1 MAKTPLIKKIFAR
14 QIIDSRGFPTVE
26 ADLWLT
32 DGSFGRAAIPSGAS
46 TGASEAVELR
56 DGGNE
61 WAGKGV
67 LKAVNN
73 VNWKIANKLKKFPAD
88 QLKVDAELVG
98 LDGTPNKAKLGAN
111 ATLAVSLALSRALA
125 GKQELHSYLGKGK
138 RIPTPMFNVIN
149 GGKHA
154 GGNLA
159 VQEFMLVPI
168 GVRGFS
174 DKLRAGVEIY
184 QALKKKLR
192 DKYGV
197 SAINVGDE
205 GGFAPPIDNTG
216 DAVNILLSAIDSS
229 GYSGKVSLSLDS
241 AATSFYS
248 EGKYSIDG
256 KTLSPEEMV
265 GYYLDLSKEFP
276 QFYSFEDPLDEND
289 FDGFASLLKELPAG
303 KIVIGDDLYTTNVE
317 RMKTGISKKSTNGLL
332 LKVNQ
337 IGTLTEA
344 ISAFKLAKKSKWI
357 VAVSHRSGETTDDYI
372 ADLAVALGAEF
383 LKAGAPCR
391 GERLAKYNRLLRIDE
406 TL

>member
-1 MAKTPLIKKIFAR
+1 MAKLPSIKKIFAR

-26 ADLWLT
+26 CDLWLS

-56 DGGNE
+56 DGGKE

-67 LKAVNN
+67 LKAVGN
-73 VNWKIANKLKKFPAD
+73 VNGRIANKLKKFPAD

-98 LDGTPNKAKLGAN
+98 LDGTPNKSKLGAN

-159 VQEFMLVPI
+159 VQEFMLVPN
-168 GVRGFS
+168 GVKGFS
-174 DKLRAGVEIY
+174 EKLRAGVEIY
-184 QALKKKLR
+184 QTLKKKLK

-205 GGFAPPIDNTG
+205 GGFAPPIENTR
-216 DAVNILLSAIDSS
+216 DAVRILLDSIDSA
-229 GYSGKVSLSLDS
+229 GYSGKVNLSLDS
-241 AATSFYS
+241 AATSFFS
-248 EGKYSIDG
+248 DGKYSIDG

-265 GYYLDLSKEFP
+265 GYYLDLAKEFP

-289 FDGFASLLKELPAG
+289 FDGFASLLKDLPAG

-344 ISAFKLAKKSKWI
+344 ISAFKLAKKSDWI

-372 ADLAVALGAEF
+372 SDLAVALGAEF

-391 GERLAKYNRLLRIDE
+391 GERLAKYNRLLRIE
-406 TL
+406 ENL

>member
-26 ADLWLT
+26 CDLTLS

-67 LKAVNN
+67 LNAVGN
-73 VNWKIANKLKKFPAD
+73 VNGRIANKLRKFPAD

-98 LDGTPNKAKLGAN
+98 LDGTPNKSKLGAN

-168 GVRGFS
+168 GVKGFS
-174 DKLRAGVEIY
+174 EKLRAGVEIY
-184 QALKKKLR
+184 QALKKKLK

-205 GGFAPPIDNTG
+205 GGFAPPIDNTR

-229 GYSGKVSLSLDS
+229 GYSGKVNLSLDS
-241 AATSFYS
+241 AATSFFS
-248 EGKYSIDG
+248 DGKYSIDG
-256 KTLSPEEMV
+256 KTLSQEEMV
-265 GYYLDLSKEFP
+265 GYYLDLAKEFP

-289 FDGFASLLKELPAG
+289 FDGFAALLKDLPAG

-344 ISAFKLAKKSKWI
+344 ISAFKLAKKSDWI

-372 ADLAVALGAEF
+372 SDLAVALGAEF

-391 GERLAKYNRLLRIDE
+391 GERLAKYNRLLRIEE